1 MATRFTQE
9 ISMTTFLQ
17 RHKLGL
23 RSGRTWVTAGLVAL
37 GAGLVSTASGQVAP
51 ARPLAPLV
59 GKAAAVPD
67 QYIVV
72 MKAGLSAAANQEA
85 QAVARQAGA
94 VIGFTYVKAL
104 NGFSFKGSQA
114 VVDRLRAVGSIDYI
128 EADGVVSINIA
139 QNAPPTGLDRTS
151 ERLLPLNTEFT
162 YSENGTGV
170 HAYVIDTGIRATHN
184 DFAPSRATGDF
195 TSIADAN
202 GTNDCNG
209 HGTHVAGTVG
219 GTTYGIAKNVRL
231 HGVRVLDC
239 SGTGSEATIIAGVDW
254 VTLNAIFPA
263 VANMSLGTYSV
274 APSLNTAV
282 ANSIASGITYSIAAG
297 NAGTDACLTSPA
309 LVPTAITVG
318 SVNPVNDTRSWFS
331 NFGTCL
337 DLFAPGENILSA
349 WFTSNLATNT
359 ISGTSMAAPH
369 VAGVAALYLQNHP
382 LASPATVLAAIHNA
396 ANVTT
401 TVGWPGIV
409 GLLLGDPDELLH
421 WGSLNDGYT
430 DGDPHLTTVE
440 GVHYDFQSA
449 GEFVL
454 LRDGNGT
461 EIQVR
466 QSPVQTVTRGGT
478 NPYTGLATCVSLNS
492 AVAATVGGHRI
503 SYVPNVSGA
512 PDPSGLQL
520 RIDGALTTLGAGGLN
535 LAPGAHVGNLSG
547 GGLQVTFPDGTT
559 LIATP
564 HWWPT
569 HSKWYLNLS
578 VFHTRA
584 SEGILGFR
592 PAGSWL
598 PALPGGGSMG
608 PMPANL
614 SQRYNDLNNTYA
626 NAWRVTPSTSL
637 FDYAPGKSTAD
648 FTYPSW
654 PLETGA
660 CIIPEIQEPPA
671 RPTTPAAA
679 QRACRAILND
689 FRRADCVADVLV
701 TGEVGFAD
709 AHRRSEQIVGG
720 ATRTWIDAPVDT
732 TAPRQE
738 ATFKISVARHAAADG
753 SAAPGG
759 TVQMFVDGKA
769 ASDLITLD
777 GRGQT
782 VWKTL
787 SLASGEHKIT
797 ASYAAPQGSALMPST
812 SLPLTHLVR

>member
-1 MATRFTQE
+1 
-9 ISMTTFLQ
+9 MTTSLQ

-23 RSGRTWVTAGLVAL
+23 RSKRTWITAGLVAI

-51 ARPLAPLV
+51 PRALAPLV
-59 GKAAAVPD
+59 GKAAALPD

-72 MKAGLSAAANQEA
+72 MKAGAPASANQEA
-85 QAVARQAGA
+85 QAKARQAGA

-104 NGFSFKGSQA
+104 NGFSFKGSQDI
-114 VVDRLRAVGSIDYI
+114 VDQLRVFGYVDYV
-128 EADGVVSINIA
+128 EADVLVKADIA
-139 QNAPPTGLDRTS
+139 QAFPPNGLDRTS
-151 ERLLPLNTEFT
+151 ERFLPLDTQFT

-195 TSIADAN
+195 TSVMDAN

-239 SGTGSEATIIAGVDW
+239 SGSGTLSGVIAGVDW

-263 VANMSLGTYSV
+263 VANMSLGAPGV
-274 APSLNTAV
+274 HPSLNSAV
-282 ANSIASGITYSIAAG
+282 TNSIATGITYSIAAG
-297 NAGTDACLTSPA
+297 NASSDACLTSPA

-318 SVNPVNDTRSWFS
+318 SSNPVNDARSTFS
-331 NFGTCL
+331 NWGTCL
-337 DLFAPGENILSA
+337 DLFAPGQSILSA
-349 WFTSNLATNT
+349 WFTSNIATNT

-369 VAGVAALYLQNHP
+369 VAGVAALYLQNHT
-382 LASPATVLAAIHNA
+382 LASPTAVLAAIHNA
-396 ANVTT
+396 ANLFPT
-401 TVGWPGIV
+401 TVGWPGLT
-409 GLLLGDPDELLH
+409 GLMPGDPNELLH
-421 WGSLNDGYT
+421 WGSLNDGYD

-461 EIQVR
+461 EIQAR
-466 QSPVQTVTRGGT
+466 QSPVQTTTRGGT
-478 NPYTGLATCVSLNS
+478 NPYTGLATCVSLNT
-492 AVAATVGGHRI
+492 AVAATIGGRRI
-503 SYVPNVSGA
+503 SYVPNVNGI
-512 PDPSGLQL
+512 PDPAGLQL
-520 RIDGALTTLGAGGLN
+520 RIDGVLTTLGAGGLS
-535 LAPGAHVGNLSG
+535 LAPGAHIGNVPG
-547 GGLQVTFPDGTT
+547 GGIQLTFPDGTAM
-559 LIATP
+559 IATP
-564 HWWPT
+564 HWWSSY
-569 HSKWYLNLS
+569 SKWYLNIS

-592 PAGSWL
+592 PTGSWL

-608 PMPANL
+608 PMPL
-614 SQRYNDLNNTYA
+614 SMSQRYNDLNNTYA
-626 NAWRVTPSTSL
+626 NAWRVTGSTSL

-660 CIIPEIQEPPA
+660 CIIPELRNEPPA
-671 RPTTPAAA
+671 QSTTPAVA
-679 QRACRAILND
+679 QRACRGIVNEL
-689 FRRADCVADVLV
+689 RRADCVADVLV

-709 AHRRSEQIVGG
+709 AQKRSEQIIAN
-720 ATRTWIDAPVDT
+720 ATRIWIDAPIDV
-732 TAPRQE
+732 TAPQQE
-738 ATFKISVARHAAADG
+738 ATFKMTVARHAGGDAAN
-753 SAAPGG
+753 APSG
-759 TVQMFVDGKA
+759 TVQMFVDGKV

-777 GRGQT
+777 GRGQA
-782 VWKTL
+782 VWKT
-787 SLASGEHKIT
+787 SGLASGEHKIS
-797 ASYAAPQGSALMPST
+797 ASYAAPQGSPLMPST
-812 SLPLTHLVR
+812 SLPLQHLVR